1 LPFKFKVLTAAAVRL
16 ATWDALDFGAKM
28 WTIPDTQMKAQ
39 REHRVPFV
47 STAAV
52 ATAVEHAVRN
62 ADDSRRAPSFFFE
75 VAAETV
81 IACPLGLS
89 CREKEGHHARIRF
102 PTSPWAVV
110 RPSHPQV
117 VPVRWNR
124 PAALLLRALHRG
136 P

>member
-1 LPFKFKVLTAAAVRL
+1 MSFEDEQFDDGFNDDGTDGVQLELWKRL
-16 ATWDALDFGAKM
+16 FRYALAYK
-28 WTIPDTQMKAQ
+28 
-39 REHRVPFV
+39 RELVFLV
-47 STAAV
+47 IAAV

-62 ADDSRRAPSFFFE
+62 ADDSRRAPSFFSRSQQK
-75 VAAETV
+75 TV

-102 PTSPWAVV
+102 PTAPWAVV